1 MGNKKDIL
9 PIVMASAIALVIT
22 GVVRWMMPGG
32 TVIKQQPLKK
42 ELSLPDIPL
51 MIKSEQKKTKE
62 IQVLVTNT
70 TIKKDER
77 IVQGKLTWKTWPAN
91 AVQPHFIA
99 QDNKGTPLNNRTDY
113 ANALNMWTKSEIP
126 EGIPLTL
133 SMLTSNDPVEVAR
146 KQKEAEEAKKREQK
160 KKAEKED
167 MSIKVGYRAVSFQ
180 LDQRT
185 PIPSSMISPGDY
197 VDVRINSFEGGRQKT
212 YSYKGLRIIAIDGI
226 TKQQKMNKE
235 NSGNSGGLFGTGIS
249 LGGMSSP
256 KNITLE
262 VKENLVDVM
271 MKQAGSNGITVMV
284 RSQNEKIE
292 ETEMEEQIEEEQH
305 HSSDSSS
312 DSSSDNS
319 LIRGILE
326 MKMNRSSSA
335 DILRESARKQREE
348 ENNISVL
355 LRNMNNLSM
364 RSMTPKSANGEAG
377 VPSGDSSKYEI
388 TSGSVGQSLPDKK
401 KENKKTMRIYRELK
415 ENLEKFDDDGKKSS
429 GGSMGSSM
437 NERMM

>member
-32 TVIKQQPLKK
+32 TIIKQQPLKK

-62 IQVLVTNT
+62 IQVLVTST
-70 TIKKDER
+70 SIKKDER
-77 IVQGKLTWKTWPAN
+77 IVQGKLAWKTWPAN

-113 ANALNMWTKSEIP
+113 ANALNMWTKNEIP

-146 KQKEAEEAKKREQK
+146 KQKEAEEAKKQEQK
-160 KKAEKED
+160 KKEKEED
-167 MSIKVGYRAVSFQ
+167 TSIKVGYRAVSFQ
-180 LDQRT
+180 MDQRT

-197 VDVRINSFEGGRQKT
+197 VDVRINSFDAGKQRT
-212 YSYKGLRIIAIDGI
+212 HIYKGLRIIAIDGI
-226 TKQQKMNKE
+226 TKQQKIDREK
-235 NSGNSGGLFGTGIS
+235 SGNSGGLFGTGIS

-256 KNITLE
+256 KNVTLE
-262 VKENLVDVM
+262 VKENMIDIM

-292 ETEMEEQIEEEQH
+292 ESGGEDVSDEEH
-305 HSSDSSS
+305 HSSD
-312 DSSSDNS
+312 NY
-319 LIRGILE
+319 LIKE
-326 MKMNRSSSA
+326 MLRMNRSSSA
-335 DILRESARKQREE
+335 DILREAARQQQEK
-348 ENNISVL
+348 ENNLSVL

-364 RSMTPKSANGEAG
+364 RSTAPKSSDGASS
-377 VPSGDSSKYEI
+377 VSQDSSKYEI
-388 TSGSVGQSLPDKK
+388 PSGGIGGQESAKK
-401 KENKKTMRIYRELK
+401 KDDKKTMRIFRELRVN
-415 ENLEKFDDDGKKSS
+415 EEQFDKNGKKSK
-429 GGSMGSSM
+429 GGSVNSSM
-437 NERMM
+437 SNSSYEDNR